1 MEQENKAILNLE
13 DLKKNYLLS
22 FKGKVY
28 VFFPAELDF
37 VAVSCLLLEWD
48 ERIGIFF

>member
-28 VFFPAELDF
+28 VFFLQNWI
-37 VAVSCLLLEWD
+37 SQLLAAY
-48 ERIGIFF
+48 F